1 MIRSGR
7 RLQNEIT
14 ADSVAAGTASRPEFY
29 RKNLKWSEGLISASK
44 DIGRGA
50 KLLVDSANA
59 VVNEQVGPEIERES
73 QTKNP
78 RRKSTPKVIPW
89 YAQPLAA
96 DENQLKS
103 WLFLCKKVF

>member
-1 MIRSGR
+1 MVKEICTMITFPVWYAPDPDRIWLFFQEVIRSGR

-14 ADSVAAGTASRPEFY
+14 SESVASGTASKPEFY

-59 VVNEQVGPEIERES
+59 VVNEQVWVLS
-73 QTKNP
+73 C
-78 RRKSTPKVIPW
+78 S
-89 YAQPLAA
+89 LALA
-96 DENQLKS
+96 RNTHSMGSL
-103 WLFLCKKVF
+103 